1 MSQIYLFSGENLY
14 ELIEEKH
21 RWIAAFIEKHGEEN
35 LLQLDGKKL
44 QMTELMDEIAASP
57 FIAEKRLI
65 VLYGIPKMEKGEM
78 LELQN
83 ILHPSNLLLFV
94 DQKPDKRLSSTKEL
108 LTIAQI
114 KTFAPLRGERLVVWL
129 SHQAQAQQSCITP
142 QSARHL
148 IDAVGEDQMLLESE
162 IRKLATFS
170 GASSISIE
178 AIDALT
184 VLSEEQAGW
193 KLMDLLAE
201 GKHEAALQFAQELL
215 IKGESPYALWS
226 KLLWLVSQLTLV
238 VAALEDGICAPSAI
252 TKSTGAKSG
261 TVRTVLPMARGMS
274 TAQLSNLVSKF
285 ARTDKALKT
294 GGYKS
299 TAEAPEELL
308 SIIDQSIML
317 LSRS

>member
-14 ELIEEKH
+14 ELNQEKH
-21 RWIAAFIEKHGEEN
+21 RWISGFIEKHGEEN
-35 LLQLDGKKL
+35 CIQLEGKKL
-44 QMTELMDEIAASP
+44 QTTVLFDEIAASP

-83 ILHPSNLLLFV
+83 ILHPSNLLV
-94 DQKPDKRLSSTKEL
+94 CIDPKPDKRLSSTKEL

-114 KTFAPLRGERLVVWL
+114 KTFAPLRGERLVGWIVQ
-129 SHQAQAQQSCITP
+129 QAQAQNSSSTP

-148 IDAVGEDQMLLESE
+148 INAVGEDQMLLESE
-162 IRKLATFS
+162 IHKLATFS
-170 GASSISIE
+170 GSSPISKE

-193 KLMDLLAE
+193 KLMDLLSE
-201 GKHEAALQFAQELL
+201 GKHDEALQFAQELL
-215 IKGESPYALWS
+215 VKGESPYALWG

-238 VAALEDGICAPSAI
+238 AAALDDGISAPPAI
-252 TKSTGAKSG
+252 SKSTGVSFG

-274 TAQLSNLVSKF
+274 TEKLSDLVSRF

-299 TAEAPEELL
+299 TVEAPEELL